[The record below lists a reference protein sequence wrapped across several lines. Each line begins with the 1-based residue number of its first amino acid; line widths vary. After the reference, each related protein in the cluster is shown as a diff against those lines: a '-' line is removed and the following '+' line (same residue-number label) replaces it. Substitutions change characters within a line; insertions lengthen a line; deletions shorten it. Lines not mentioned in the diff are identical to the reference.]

1 MPTYKQADRLMQI
14 TTVLEKDLLLIQSL
28 EGVEGLSRLFDFQ
41 VELLAEIGTDID
53 PSTLIATKATVAI
66 ALLSS
71 QGSRYVHGVIA
82 ALEQTS
88 GDDNFDVYRAH
99 IVPSLWQLTLS
110 VNCRVFQD
118 KTPMDI
124 IKDVIAPY
132 ALTVS
137 DKTESTGQTLDYCTQ
152 YNETDFNFI
161 SRVAEQYGIFYWFEH
176 KDGDNVVV
184 FGNSREG
191 YDSNSQT
198 LNYAPQADGNQDL
211 YQPVIN
217 DIRATA
223 AMVTGRHSYR
233 DYDPHG
239 RVAIVGDP
247 VESAQPAGK
256 NALERY
262 EFPSPG
268 TSAVKKLSKDGSRKS
283 DAYSD
288 PILKYQ
294 LDASDVNYNTFHG
307 VSTARTMFP
316 GGVFEMAMHPRDAWN
331 SSYLLTEVAH
341 YAVQVPSYLGSEDAA
356 LAPYSARFAA
366 IESERLFRP
375 AARTPK
381 PRVAGPQSGIV
392 VTPSGEDL
400 YVDEQGRVC
409 VQFFW
414 DRERQADTIDNTWV
428 RVAQPWAGSGWGTY
442 FWPRKNDE
450 VLIQFLNGD
459 PDAPVVI
466 GSVYNAVN
474 MPKYKL
480 PDMSTMTGVLTRS
493 SKGGGASNA
502 NELRFEDKKGSEEI
516 YINAEKDM
524 NVNVEND
531 NYRNVGNNEVVEVK
545 QSRWMTVDM
554 NQTTVVKGTLNEAI
568 TGDTSLKISG
578 ALKEKIEGDTDIA
591 YGGKLTEKTGGD
603 YAMNVGGNHNEKV
616 GSVYV
621 VDSGQEVHIKGGMK
635 VVIESGMELCLQ
647 GAGGFITIGP
657 AGVAISGTMVL
668 INSGGA
674 AVPGTPAVVTD
685 PQDPVDPTPP
695 PGGSWRENS

>member
-1 MPTYKQADRLMQI
+1 MPKYKQADRLMQI
-14 TTVLEKDLLLIQSL
+14 TTVLEKDLLLIQTL
-28 EGVEGLSRLFDFQ
+28 EGVEGISRLYDFQ
-41 VELLAEIGTDID
+41 VELLADAGTDID
-53 PSTLIATKATVAI
+53 PSKLVGTKATVAI

-71 QGSRYVHGVIA
+71 QASRYVNGVIA

-88 GDDNFDVYRAH
+88 GDEDFDVYRAH

-110 VNCRVFQD
+110 TNCRVFQD
-118 KTPMDI
+118 KSPMDI
-124 IKDVIAPY
+124 IKEVINPY
-132 ALTVS
+132 SLTVS
-137 DKTESTGQTLDYCTQ
+137 DKTESAGQTLDYCTQ

-161 SRVAEQYGIFYWFEH
+161 SRIAEQYGIFYWFQH
-176 KDGDNVVV
+176 KESDNIVV
-184 FGNSREG
+184 FGNSRDG
-191 YDSNSQT
+191 YDSDSVT
-198 LNYAPQADGNQDL
+198 LDYAPQGSDHQEL
-211 YQPVIN
+211 SQEVIS

-223 AMVTGRHSYR
+223 TMVTGKHSYR
-233 DYDPHG
+233 DYDPHSRG
-239 RVAIVGDP
+239 AIVGDP
-247 VESAQPAGK
+247 LQSAQTAGK

-268 TSAVKKLSKDGSRKS
+268 TSSVKKLAKDGSRKS

-288 PILKYQ
+288 DILTNQ
-294 LDASDVNYNTFHG
+294 RDAGDVNFNVFHG
-307 VSTARTMFP
+307 VASARTMLP
-316 GGVFEMAMHPRDAWN
+316 GGVFEMDKHPRDDWN
-331 SSYLLTEVAH
+331 TAYLVTEAAH
-341 YAVQVPSYLGSEDAA
+341 YAAQSPAYLANDASVSS
-356 LAPYSARFAA
+356 PYSARFAA

-375 AARTPK
+375 VMRTPK
-381 PRVAGPQSGIV
+381 PRIAGPQSGIV

-414 DRERQADTIDNTWV
+414 DRDRKADTVDNTWV

-493 SKGGGASNA
+493 VKEGGAANA

-524 NVNVEND
+524 NVNVESD
-531 NYRNVGNNEVVEVK
+531 NYRNVGNNEVVGIEK
-545 QSRWMTVDM
+545 SRWTTIKE
-554 NQTTVVKGTLNEAI
+554 NETTVVKGTLTEAV
-568 TGDTSLKISG
+568 TGDTSVKIDG
-578 ALKEKIEGDTDIA
+578 ALKQKIGGDTDIA
-591 YGGKLTEKTGGD
+591 YGGKLTEKTSGD
-603 YAMNVGGNHNEKV
+603 YAMNVGGDHNQKV

-635 VVIESGMELCLQ
+635 VVIESGLELCLQ

-657 AGVAISGTMVL
+657 AGIAISGTLVM

-674 AVPGTPAVVTD
+674 AVPGTPAVVMA
-685 PQDPVDPTPP
+685 PQDPVAPTDPPN
-695 PGGSWRENS
+695 GSWRNQ